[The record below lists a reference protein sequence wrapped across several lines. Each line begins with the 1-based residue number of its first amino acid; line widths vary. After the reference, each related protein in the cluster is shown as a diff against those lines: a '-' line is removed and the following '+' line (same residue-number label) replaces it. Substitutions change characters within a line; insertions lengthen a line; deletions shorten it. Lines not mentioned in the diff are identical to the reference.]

1 MFHVSCFRFWW
12 GKTFLNDFGGLIG
25 RCTQPMADEFGYSFL
40 SRENQKAIIEIFD
53 YEKNDKELREFPIL
67 QKFDFDP
74 ERQCSSIIVKDLKNN
89 KIAVYTKGS
98 DRKIFNS
105 INEFSKKNILP
116 STQEHV
122 DQFARQGLRTLC
134 YCYRII
140 DEKEYYE
147 WEKEYEDMA
156 FDKEDMY
163 LIFSIQNKNP
173 IYGSY
178 YKKRKKIKKP
188 R

>member
-1 MFHVSCFRFWW
+1 
-12 GKTFLNDFGGLIG
+12 
-25 RCTQPMADEFGYSFL
+25 MADEFGYSFL

-140 DEKEYYE
+140 DENEYYE
-147 WEKEYEDMA
+147 WEKEYEDMNYK
-156 FDKEDMY
+156 F
-163 LIFSIQNKNP
+163 INNKNLKP
-173 IYGSY
+173 ELL
-178 YKKRKKIKKP
+178 KVMDKIESNSILLGASALEDKLQERVKW